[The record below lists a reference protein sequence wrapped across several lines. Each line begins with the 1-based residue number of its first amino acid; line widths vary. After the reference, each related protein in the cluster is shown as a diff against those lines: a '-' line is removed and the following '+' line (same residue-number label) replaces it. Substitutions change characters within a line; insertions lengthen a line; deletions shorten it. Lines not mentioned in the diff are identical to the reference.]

1 MPYSLTVHIDWPR
14 RGNGERVRHGSFS
27 PTRTSKFICH
37 DTIDPT
43 ARQSIMNP
51 ATIPKSS
58 MSHRFS
64 SRVAIGQLSQWDLD
78 PRVLGPSLHQAGR
91 PSPRRL
97 IRPGPNFLAVPR
109 PAWRRASSRD
119 VCSCQTAGAD
129 CGPATRAIHTYCGIG
144 SSGGHWTLCSKPLRH
159 AESRSVGIKDRLE
172 FAASHINKASIGRRN
187 VPSRQSS
194 SPFWGSRK

>member
-119 VCSCQTAGAD
+119 VSPAKPRAPTAVQRPGRSIPIAESEV
-129 CGPATRAIHTYCGIG
+129 AAGIG
-144 SSGGHWTLCSKPLRH
+144 L
-159 AESRSVGIKDRLE
+159 
-172 FAASHINKASIGRRN
+172 FAPSHCVTRN
-187 VPSRQSS
+187 LGA
-194 SPFWGSRK
+194 WA